1 MTAKA
6 SLIGCFVLFC
16 ASGCALEVDPDE
28 TTSSETTTG
37 EAPVVD
43 SVAAEP
49 ELPSVDPAPAS
60 CVRFQTIAI
69 SGTLVTIPL
78 GCSMPGRDLGDP
90 APLMPEPSDPL
101 GNPSPYALPA
111 EVEHR
116 DPPPETWTPEQ
127 LPQPGGDRRPPD

>member
-6 SLIGCFVLFC
+6 SLIACLALFC
-16 ASGCALEVDPDE
+16 ASGCAFEVDPDDPTPSESAE
-28 TTSSETTTG
+28 TQ
-37 EAPVVD
+37 APVGD
-43 SVAAEP
+43 SVASDP
-49 ELPSVDPAPAS
+49 GLPSVDPAPAS
-60 CVRFQTIAI
+60 CVRFQTIAL

-116 DPPPETWTPEQ
+116 DPPPETWAPER
-127 LPQPGGDRRPPD
+127 LPAPDGDRRPPD